1 MLSLQTVQS
10 SEAVQGEL
18 NEKMD
23 RLKTELVVFKSLMP
37 HDVSFL
43 YPLSTSAHNWCK
55 YPLTTFKTGK
65 QKHHLTAAV
74 NDNKDYK
81 INFQGN
87 KDEPVGTFL
96 WNQAE

>member
-18 NEKMD
+18 NERME

-43 YPLSTSAHNWCK
+43 LYLLSTNATQNMQISIDNST
-55 YPLTTFKTGK
+55 LFETGK
-65 QKHHLTAAV
+65 QKLHLTVAV

-81 INFQGN
+81 IDFQGN
-87 KDEPVGTFL
+87 KDEPVDKFL
-96 WNQAE
+96 